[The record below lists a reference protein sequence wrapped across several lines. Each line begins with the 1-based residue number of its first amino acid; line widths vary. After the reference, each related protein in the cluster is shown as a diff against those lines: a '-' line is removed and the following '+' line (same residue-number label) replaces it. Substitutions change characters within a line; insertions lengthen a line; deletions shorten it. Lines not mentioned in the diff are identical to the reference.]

1 MNRSIKLTRIHAI
14 NWYGYSNSTLQIH
27 GNTLFAGRTGS
38 GKSVLMDL
46 VMTVLVGTDVA
57 HNHFNR
63 SATGSRS
70 DRTLRSYCLLD
81 TKREENGQP
90 QYQRS
95 KGAITYIAL
104 EFEWP
109 VQRAEEPRVETWG
122 LRVEFRNASE
132 TQPRITPFYCKG
144 QLSKA
149 DFLAAKEPDGKLFP
163 REQGDFKRHIES
175 THTGRLFDTQ
185 EQYLRDM
192 ANEEHLNFHRDVFKA
207 LLPQAMSFT
216 NSKSFDV
223 FIRDFVLPTEDVNVA
238 DVATSY
244 RSFLAYEHDLRDL
257 HDQLERLLVIQGLNE
272 AQLKADRDAKAYD
285 WLAAESGYECEK
297 SKTDALRVRLD
308 NLQRK
313 YADEQDLLEK
323 LTGEIA
329 TITADVERL
338 KNLIREAPGGPQYL
352 FMQNEGARLKS
363 EIAMLGKKK
372 AGLDGELQSL
382 VERARAWIGRAGALG
397 FKEQPLLGELDSAIT
412 ILDGCEFARTDRA
425 LREMLKAIDTV
436 RQVLDEHVRPFR
448 SELEEARKKTAK
460 LGREI
465 GALQLGELPSEHPLL
480 HALNAAIPKEG
491 RSPAAI
497 PLSKLC
503 EVTDEKWRAAIE
515 VAFDR
520 KFAIVV
526 NEGNY
531 SSAMEVY
538 RAFRSDSPSESLIV
552 PFRAKAGK
560 YQAQTGSIAEKLST
574 NDPVVRA
581 IIDLVFGEVQ
591 CVTSEADL
599 MSNEK
604 AIMSDGFMVVG
615 PVASR
620 PRHFDGLPFIGE
632 RGLQLQL
639 DIKRAERRE
648 VDANVRSL
656 EERVDKLDA
665 LKLDLPR
672 PSRGEHEI
680 YKAIGEVGPIE
691 GLTEKLRAN
700 EEALRGVDKTGLD
713 EKFKAQNVQG
723 EKLVQLN
730 QQRDGLQRSQVSG
743 DIARIRGD
751 LQSAES
757 LLSSASARFEETKDK
772 LASISIDTALCDRL
786 RNEVTERI
794 PNMGEAAKE
803 FDRLSAHA
811 MATGERKRT
820 ELIGKREVFLAT
832 HPKHNELETD
842 NPSNAEWEKLLGVIE
857 GARIPDYKQK
867 ANDQKRIWENLFR
880 TQVLQKV
887 DRALKNLRDIISLLN
902 TLLKT
907 PIGNDRYSIVH
918 RANPAFKGLQKLVEL
933 NSLHQEDE
941 LFYQAVEGELQDE
954 LKSFLQ
960 LLIDKPDSTEAV
972 RSLDYRSYFDYDLN
986 VHDATDPEAKPQS
999 VDKQSGKMSGGENQS
1014 PYFVAIL
1021 ASYLRAYKRH
1031 DRLRGYPSLALVPI
1045 DEAFSKMDTGR
1056 IADCINAIK
1065 QLELQGL
1072 FSMSAGNVPS
1082 AFAECDQLIIV
1093 NRNERPD
1100 GQGRLHISNIP
1111 VSILKD
1117 SAEARELLP
1126 QLDSDLQSHEAN

>member
-70 DRTLRSYCLLD
+70 DRTLKSYCLLD

-109 VQRAEEPRVETWG
+109 VARAEEARVETWG
-122 LRVEFRNASE
+122 LRIEFRNASE
-132 TQPRITPFYCKG
+132 SHPRIAPFYCKG

-149 DFLAAKEPDGKLFP
+149 DFLTTQESGGKLYP
-163 REQGDFKRHIES
+163 RGQADFKRHVES
-175 THTGRLFDTQ
+175 VRAGRLFDTQ

-244 RSFLAYEHDLRDL
+244 RSFLAYEHDLKDL
-257 HDQLERLLVIQGLNE
+257 HDQLERLQDIHALNE
-272 AQLKADRDAKAYD
+272 AQLKADREAQAYD
-285 WLAAESGYECEK
+285 LLAAEAGYEHAK
-297 SKTDALRVRLD
+297 SKVSAFTARIDSLTRRHT
-308 NLQRK
+308 Q
-313 YADEQDLLEK
+313 EQERLEK
-323 LTGEIA
+323 IIAEI
-329 TITADVERL
+329 TTVTAEIERL
-338 KNLIREAPGGPQYL
+338 KNLIRETPGGPQYL
-352 FMQNEGARLKS
+352 FMKDEGARLKKQLD
-363 EIAMLGKKK
+363 ALNKKK
-372 AGLDGELQSL
+372 MGLDGELRGL
-382 VERARAWIGRAGALG
+382 VERTRTWIDRVVKAGHQDTPA
-397 FKEQPLLGELDSAIT
+397 LGELDAAIAT
-412 ILDGCEFARTDRA
+412 LDLGDFAHLDKA
-425 LREMLKAIDTV
+425 LREVLRVYDTA
-436 RQVLDEHVRPFR
+436 RQALEERIRPLRTELD
-448 SELEEARKKTAK
+448 EARKKSMK
-460 LGREI
+460 LGKEI
-465 GALQLGELPSEHPLL
+465 AALQLGELPTEHPLL
-480 HALNAAIPKEG
+480 DALNAALPKEG
-491 RSPAAI
+491 RKPAAV

-503 EVTDEKWRAAIE
+503 EVHDEKWRAAIE

-526 NEGNY
+526 SEANY
-531 SSAMEVY
+531 AKALEVY
-538 RAFRSDSPSESLIV
+538 RSFQLDSATESLVV
-552 PFRAKAGK
+552 PFRAQKAEPPVLP
-560 YQAQTGSIAEKLST
+560 GSLSEKLNT
-574 NDPVVRA
+574 DDPIVRS
-581 IIDLVFGEVQ
+581 IIDLVFGDLL
-591 CVTSEADL
+591 CVASETAA
-599 MSNEK
+599 MEHEK
-604 AIMSDGFMVVG
+604 TITPDGFLVLG
-615 PVASR
+615 PIAYR
-620 PRHFDGLPFIGE
+620 PRHYDGLPFIGE
-632 RGLQLQL
+632 RGLQVQL
-639 DIKRAERRE
+639 DVKRAELRE
-648 VDANVRSL
+648 VEAKIKTLD
-656 EERVDKLDA
+656 ERVTTVDA
-665 LKLDLPR
+665 LKRDIPR
-672 PSRGEHEI
+672 PAQGEHELFRVI
-680 YKAIGEVGPIE
+680 VEVEPIDA
-691 GLTEKLRAN
+691 LTEQLRAN
-700 EEALRGVDKTGLD
+700 EEALKGVDQAGLE
-713 EKFKAQNVQG
+713 EKFQQQASLG
-723 EKLVQLN
+723 EKLARSNAQKDELQQSQLKGEID
-730 QQRDGLQRSQVSG
+730 RLGL
-743 DIARIRGD
+743 D
-751 LQSAES
+751 LKQATDE
-757 LLSSASARFEETKDK
+757 LATASTRFEETKNK
-772 LASISIDTALCDRL
+772 PGAEHIDGALCDTL
-786 RNEVTERI
+786 RNSVTERI
-794 PNMGEAAKE
+794 PNLGEAAQE
-803 FDRLSAHA
+803 FQRLIER
-811 MATGERKRT
+811 ATAQRDQKRT
-820 ELIGKREVFLAT
+820 ALVGRRREFALA
-832 HPKHNELETD
+832 HPKHNDLDAED
-842 NPSNAEWEKLLGVIE
+842 ASNAQWQKLLGVIE
-857 GARIPDYKQK
+857 GAQIPDYKQK
-867 ANDQKRIWENLFR
+867 ASEQKRIWENLFR

-902 TLLKT
+902 NNLKQ
-907 PIGNDRYSIVH
+907 PIGNDRYTITH

-941 LFYQAVEGELQDE
+941 LFYAAVDGELQDE
-954 LKSFLQ
+954 LQSFLQ
-960 LLIDKPDSTEAV
+960 LLVDKPDSAEAV
-972 RSLDYRSYFDYDLN
+972 RSLDYRSYFDYDLL
-986 VHDATDPEAKPQS
+986 VHDATDPEVKPQS

-1056 IADCINAIK
+1056 IADCIHAIK

-1082 AFAECDQLIIV
+1082 AFAQCDQLIIV
-1093 NRNERPD
+1093 NRSERPD

-1126 QLDSDLQSHEAN
+1126 ELDGDVQVHEAN